1 MPATTADCKK
11 FLVEFFTRYPA
22 LIVNIYG
29 EEALSKDNLK
39 SLLQDARNHNKW
51 KREFKSNA
59 ATYFHEHTS
68 FVTKTSA
75 GLTVQIFPEGK
86 SRPMPLADIATVRTL
101 VLDPNEYDS
110 AVCFLVLEAKDG
122 TLHLGEYAGD

>member
-1 MPATTADCKK
+1 MSATTADCKK

-29 EEALSKDNLK
+29 EEALPEDDLANLLK
-39 SLLQDARNHNKW
+39 DARNPKKW
-51 KREFKSNA
+51 KREFKANA
-59 ATYFHEHTS
+59 ATYFEEHTS

-75 GLTVQIFPEGK
+75 GLTIQVFPEGK
-86 SRPMPLADIATVRTL
+86 SRPMPLADIATVRIL
-101 VLDPNEYDS
+101 VLDPDEYDS